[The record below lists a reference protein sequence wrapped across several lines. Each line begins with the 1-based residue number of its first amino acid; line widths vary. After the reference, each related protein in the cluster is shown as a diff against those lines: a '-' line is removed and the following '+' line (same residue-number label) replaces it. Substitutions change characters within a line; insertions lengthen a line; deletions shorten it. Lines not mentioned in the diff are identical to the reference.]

1 MIAIRPEDLRKLAAP
16 RRDRCVS
23 IYMPLHGSQ
32 PDSQQDVIR
41 LKNLLDQARDALRA
55 RSMRQ
60 TDIDALLEEPR
71 ALETNGLFWRFTGKK
86 GLVLLIEPKVLNWGR
101 SHIAFDE
108 FLAVEKRFH
117 LAPLVRAFSEPELL
131 LVLTVSANAVGLYRA
146 DQETL
151 TPIPLP
157 DSFPRSLREVEKG
170 TEFDKGLQYHTSAA
184 HGIGGA
190 RIGIAHGHG
199 TPKDDRKTLL
209 TEYLRTVVRHL
220 EPVLRHESSPL
231 VLMAVKSLQ
240 PIFRELCRYP
250 YLLPEGI
257 IASPDSL
264 SESELHRRAIEA
276 AGPNRQAVLQ
286 AARDRC
292 VQLQATDRV
301 AYHIE
306 QILPATDHGRV
317 EVLFAASG
325 SHIWGQF
332 DGAEMVTVHGDR
344 QPDDIDLL
352 DLAVSK
358 AIEHGRSVYVV
369 DPKVVPSREPLAAI
383 LQW

>member
-1 MIAIRPEDLRKLAAP
+1 MNVIRPEDLRKLAAP
-16 RRDRCVS
+16 RPKLCVS

-41 LKNLLDQARDALRA
+41 LKNLLDQARDVLRA
-55 RSMRQ
+55 RGMRQ

-71 ALETNGLFWRFTGKK
+71 ALETNGLFWRSTGKK
-86 GLVLLIEPKVLNWGR
+86 GLVLLVESKVLHWGR
-101 SHIAFDE
+101 SHVEFEE

-117 LAPLVRAFSEPELL
+117 LAPLVRAFFEPERM
-131 LVLTVSANAVGLYRA
+131 LVLAVSANAVRLYRA
-146 DQETL
+146 DRETL

-157 DSFPRSLREVEKG
+157 ESFPKSLSEVEKG

-190 RIGIAHGHG
+190 RVGILHGHG
-199 TPKDDRKTLL
+199 TPKDDQKTLL
-209 TEYLRTVVRHL
+209 KEYLRSVVRHL
-220 EPVLRHESSPL
+220 EPVLKHESSPL
-231 VLMAVKSLQ
+231 VLAAVKSLQ

-250 YLLPEGI
+250 YLLPEGV
-257 IASPDSL
+257 IASPDSIA
-264 SESELHRRAIEA
+264 ESELHRRALEA
-276 AGPNRQAVLQ
+276 AGPNRQANMQ
-286 AARDRC
+286 AAYDRY
-292 VQLQATDRV
+292 VQLQTTDRV

-325 SHIWGQF
+325 SHIWGRF
-332 DGAEMVTVHGDR
+332 DGAGSVAVHRDR
-344 QPDDIDLL
+344 QPEDIDLL

-358 AIEHGRSVYVV
+358 TIENGRSVYVL
-369 DPKVVPSREPLAAI
+369 DPKAVPSREPIAAI

>member
-1 MIAIRPEDLRKLAAP
+1 MIAIRPDDLRKLAAP
-16 RRDRCVS
+16 RGDLCVS

-32 PDSQQDVIR
+32 PDSQQDAIR
-41 LKNLLDQARDALRA
+41 LKNLLGQACDALRA
-55 RSMRQ
+55 QGMRQ

-71 ALETNGLFWRFTGKK
+71 ALETNGLFRRFTGKK
-86 GLVLLIEPKVLNWGR
+86 GLVLLIERNVLHWCR

-108 FLAVEKRFH
+108 FLAVENRFH
-117 LAPLVRAFSEPELL
+117 LTPLVRAYLEPEPL
-131 LVLTVSANAVGLYRA
+131 LVLAVSANTVRLYRA
-146 DQETL
+146 DRESL

-157 DSFPRSLREVEKG
+157 ESFPKSLSDVEMG

-184 HGIGGA
+184 HGIGGV

-199 TPKDDRKTLL
+199 TPKDDQKTLL
-209 TEYLRTVVRHL
+209 TEYLRSVVRHL
-220 EPVLRHESSPL
+220 ESVLRHESSPL
-231 VLMAVKSLQ
+231 VLSAVKSLQ

-250 YLLPEGI
+250 HLLPAGV
-257 IASPDSL
+257 IASPESL

-276 AGPNRQAVLQ
+276 AGPNRLALLQ
-286 AARDRC
+286 AARDRYI
-292 VQLQATDRV
+292 QLQTSDRV

-306 QILPATDHGRV
+306 QILPATEHGRV

-332 DGAEMVTVHGDR
+332 DGADMVTVHGDR
-344 QPDDIDLL
+344 QPDDVDLL
-352 DLAVSK
+352 NLAVSK

-369 DPKVVPSREPLAAI
+369 EPKVVPSREPLAAI